1 MCDGEQQGILFKAGC
16 MRTHIA
22 VKNSGDEQAGY
33 IIHTESTSKLNDLC
47 PVLVILWSA
56 LPVSPHHHSV
66 GR

>member
-1 MCDGEQQGILFKAGC
+1 